1 VVNNITVLAWI
12 LTVAAQIQ
20 ELEQGTVEH
29 LLVMPVV
36 AAETM
41 LSKNDC
47 QWPRHPGRCRPLAL
61 VVQDLLEVPI
71 VGSLTPVLAGA
82 PLYTLSARSR
92 SCLARAPPPWGS
104 ARCSRLRHS

>member
-41 LSKNDC
+41 LSKMTANG
-47 QWPRHPGRCRPLAL
+47 PAIL
-61 VVQDLLEVPI
+61 VA
-71 VGSLTPVLAGA
+71 AG
-82 PLYTLSARSR
+82 LSHSSSR
-92 SCLARAPPPWGS
+92 I
-104 ARCSRLRHS
+104 CSRFQSSVR